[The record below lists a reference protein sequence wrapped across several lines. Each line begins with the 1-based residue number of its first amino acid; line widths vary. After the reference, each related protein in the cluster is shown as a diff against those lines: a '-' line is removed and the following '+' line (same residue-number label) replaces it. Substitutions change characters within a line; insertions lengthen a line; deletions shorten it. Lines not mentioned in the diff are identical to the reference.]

1 MKIEE
6 VFRVRCRTDTR
17 KTQLVY
23 DILDRDPGRAT
34 RAKAPRMAAV
44 KRQKKKMEGK

>member
-6 VFRVRCRTDTR
+6 VFRVRCRTDTK
-17 KTQLVY
+17 KTQLIY

-34 RAKAPRMAAV
+34 QTKTPRMAAV
-44 KRQKKKMEGK
+44 KRQIKKMGGR